1 MQMRKGGTP
10 VKILILGTE
19 ARYRAY
25 QPDMP
30 FIGRQELVFLDK
42 DSTEDT
48 ILAAGGDAE
57 VLFVDAITPVSG
69 ALMERMPRLRLVH
82 SEGVAFDRI
91 DLSASRDRGIYVCNN
106 KGCNAGAVAEQAILL
121 MLMLLRRA
129 LEGDRAVREGRQMEM
144 KERCMVE
151 GLTELSAC
159 KVGLVGFG
167 DIARAAAERL
177 APFGCELYYYTKH
190 RRTPEEERKYG
201 ITYLPLEELAETCDI
216 VSLHCAVTDET
227 RNMVD
232 EDFLARMKPT
242 AYLINTARGDLVD
255 NEALARAL
263 TEGRIAGA
271 GPTPICG
278 ATRSAWRRGSGRT
291 AWSTACEARRTA
303 KKSRRD
309 ETKPAEKT
317 SIFYIGTILEIWRS
331 VTPDE
336 TSQRLDRVSVPVC
349 LPAAGRDCRRGGQ
362 RHRPGEPG
370 RLCGRAVR
378 RPRGPRRDAGG
389 Q

>member
-1 MQMRKGGTP
+1 M
-10 VKILILGTE
+10 KIVILGAE

-25 QPDMP
+25 QPAMP
-30 FIGRQELVFLDK
+30 FIQQQELVFLDK

-91 DLSASRDRGIYVCNN
+91 DLAAARDRGIYVCNN
-106 KGCNAGAVAEQAILL
+106 RGCNAGAVAEQAILL

-151 GLTELSAC
+151 GITELSAC

-177 APFGCELYYYTKH
+177 VPFGCELYYYTKH
-190 RRTPEEERKYG
+190 RRLPEEEKKYHV
-201 ITYLPLEELAETCDI
+201 TYLPLEELAEKSDI
-216 VSLHCAVTDET
+216 VSLHCAVTEET
-227 RNMVD
+227 RNLVD
-232 EDFLARMKPT
+232 AALLRRMKPT

-255 NEALARAL
+255 NEALRQAL
-263 TEGRIAGA
+263 LEGRIAGA
-271 GPTPICG
+271 GLDTLSPEPVPAGHPLTALPPEVQRKVVLAPHLGGITE
-278 ATRSAWRRGSGRT
+278 ASFRRAHAHMWRNV
-291 AWSTACEARRTA
+291 EH
-303 KKSRRD
+303 
-309 ETKPAEKT
+309 
-317 SIFYIGTILEIWRS
+317 L
-331 VTPDE
+331 
-336 TSQRLDRVSVPVC
+336 
-349 LPAAGRDCRRGGQ
+349 AAGE
-362 RHRPGEPG
+362 RPDNIVNG
-370 RLCGRAVR
+370 L
-378 RPRGPRRDAGG
+378 
-389 Q
+389 